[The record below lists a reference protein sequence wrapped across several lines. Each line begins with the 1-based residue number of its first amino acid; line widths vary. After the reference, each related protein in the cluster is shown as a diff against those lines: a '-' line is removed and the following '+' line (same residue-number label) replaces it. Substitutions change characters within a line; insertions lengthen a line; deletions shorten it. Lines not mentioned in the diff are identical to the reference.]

1 MTFSTPPYA
10 TREDVKSALDL
21 KETARNNG
29 QVDRAIDAASRLVE
43 GLCHRRFYP
52 EVATRY
58 FDWPDQYARPW
69 RLWLDD
75 SELISLTSITSGG
88 TSIDSANI
96 NLEPNRTGPPYNRVE
111 VRIDTN
117 AAFSAGQ
124 TIQRAI
130 TISGLWGYRN
140 DETAAGTVTAG
151 ATDTATTLS
160 ISDASA
166 VGVGQVLRIG
176 TERLLVT
183 EKRMANSGQT
193 LQADL
198 AAQQNAVTASVT
210 DGTAYAIGEVLL
222 VGSERI
228 LIVDIA
234 GNSLT
239 VKRAWDGTV
248 LAAHTTGTAIWAAR
262 ALTVTRGA
270 LGTTAAAISSSAPV
284 YRWDPPGGV
293 RTLVIAEAVTTLLN
307 EGSGYARVTGVGTA
321 SRQVGGGTVTKT
333 SYGVGLDA
341 LREQVYVEYGRKA
354 RVRAV

>member
-1 MTFSTPPYA
+1 VGVWYA

-21 KETARNNG
+21 KETARSNA

-52 EVATRY
+52 QVDTRY

-75 SELISLTSITSGG
+75 SELISVTSITSGG
-88 TSIDSANI
+88 VTIPTGNV
-96 NLEPNRTGPPYNRVE
+96 NLEPNRSGPPYNRVE
-111 VRIDTN
+111 VRIDTDS
-117 AAFSAGQ
+117 AFSAGQ
-124 TIQRAI
+124 TNQRAI
-130 TISGLWGYRN
+130 TITGLWGYRN
-140 DETAAGTVTAG
+140 DESPAGTVSAG
-151 ATDTATTLS
+151 VSDTATTLM
-160 ISDASA
+160 ISDSSA
-166 VGVGQVLRIG
+166 IGVGQVLRTG

-183 EKRMANSGQT
+183 DKRMADSGQT

-198 AAQQNAVTASVT
+198 AEQQKAVTAQVT
-210 DGTAYAIGEVLL
+210 DGTAYDIGEVLL

-234 GNSLT
+234 GNQLT

-248 LAAHTTGTAIWAAR
+248 LAAHTTGTPVWAAR

-270 LGTTAAAISSSAPV
+270 LGTTAAAISNGATI
-284 YRWDPPGGV
+284 YRWEPPGPV
-293 RTLVIAEAVTTLLN
+293 RTLVVADAVTTLLN
-307 EGSGYARVTGVGTA
+307 EAAGYARITGVGTA

-333 SYGVGLDA
+333 SFGVGLDA
-341 LREQVYVEYGRKA
+341 LREQVYVECGRKG